1 VQYAAP
7 FSHLAPWLVNPRKL
21 GYGPA
26 KYRLAAKLIPSIAED
41 IMALLRDTIYA
52 LSSGALPSGVAVVR
66 VSGARSADVL
76 DALCGGAILSRHAT
90 LRWIRRRNG
99 EPIDQGLVLL
109 FQAPHS
115 FTGEDCI
122 EFQLHGGRA
131 VVDALLDE
139 LSGFEGLRHA
149 EPGEFSRRAFD
160 NGKLDL
166 VEIEGLA
173 DLISA
178 ETEMQ
183 RRLALEQSS
192 GALSRLYDG
201 WADRL
206 TRIRALIEAELDFP
220 DEDDVPGAMSDRL
233 WPELEALARD
243 MRAHL
248 SGKRA
253 AEIIRDGFR
262 IVIAG
267 RPNAGK
273 SSLLNALAK
282 RDVAI
287 VTSVAGTTRDIIGV
301 DLNIDGFLVHVMDTA
316 GLRET
321 DNEVEQE
328 GVRRALKSMD
338 EADLI
343 LILKD
348 CTDPLDFPVAPD
360 GTPVLYILTK
370 SDLLE
375 DRSDDE
381 SRLRLSTK
389 TGAGF
394 DSLTK
399 RISSEIS
406 SRTIN
411 GLSLAPVRARQISN
425 LNEAVEKIEETAF
438 ATGLPLEL
446 RAELLRR
453 ASHSLGKITGAV
465 DVEDLLG
472 VIFSEFCIG
481 K

>member
-1 VQYAAP
+1 V
-7 FSHLAPWLVNPRKL
+7 
-21 GYGPA
+21 
-26 KYRLAAKLIPSIAED
+26 D
-41 IMALLRDTIYA
+41 I
-52 LSSGALPSGVAVVR
+52 
-66 VSGARSADVL
+66 L
-76 DALCGGAILSRHAT
+76 DRLCGGAIEPRHAT

-99 EPIDQGLVLL
+99 EPIDKGLVLH
-109 FQAPHS
+109 FPAPHS

-131 VVDALLDE
+131 VIDALVDE
-139 LSGFEGLRHA
+139 LSRFETLRHA

-173 DLISA
+173 DLITA

-192 GALSRLYDG
+192 GRLSELYTG

-220 DEDDVPGAMSDRL
+220 DEDDVPGAVSDRL
-233 WPELEALARD
+233 WPELEAIARD

-248 SGKRA
+248 QGQRA

-287 VTSVAGTTRDIIGV
+287 VTSIAGTTRDIIGI

-321 DNEVEQE
+321 DDEVERE
-328 GVRRALKSMD
+328 GVRRALNSME

-343 LILKD
+343 LALKD
-348 CTDPLDFPVAPD
+348 CTDPGDFPEVPEDRA
-360 GTPVLYILTK
+360 VLYVLTK
-370 SDLLE
+370 ADLLE
-375 DRSDDE
+375 DRPDDPG
-381 SRLRLSTK
+381 LRISTRS
-389 TGAGF
+389 GQGF

-399 RISSEIS
+399 RISDEVS
-406 SRTIN
+406 SRTAS
-411 GLSLAPVRARQISN
+411 GLNLTPVRERQVSY
-425 LNEAVEKIEETAF
+425 LREAVEKIEETIACPD
-438 ATGLPLEL
+438 LPLEL
-446 RAELLRR
+446 RSELLRR
-453 ASHSLGKITGAV
+453 ASHRLGKITGIV

>member
-1 VQYAAP
+1 
-7 FSHLAPWLVNPRKL
+7 
-21 GYGPA
+21 
-26 KYRLAAKLIPSIAED
+26 
-41 IMALLRDTIYA
+41 MALSRDTVYA

-66 VSGARSADVL
+66 VSGSRCAAVV
-76 DALCGGAILSRHAT
+76 DALCGGAIEPRHAT

-99 EPIDQGLVLL
+99 EPIDKGLVLH
-109 FQAPHS
+109 FPAPNS

-192 GALSRLYDG
+192 GALSKLYMG
-201 WADRL
+201 WAERL

-220 DEDDVPGAMSDRL
+220 EEDDVPGAMSDRL
-233 WPELEALARD
+233 WPELEAIARD

-321 DNEVEQE
+321 DDEVERE

-338 EADLI
+338 EADLV
-343 LILKD
+343 LALKD
-348 CTDPLDFPVAPD
+348 CLDPSDFPVSPD
-360 GTPVLYILTK
+360 GPAVLYVLTK
-370 SDLLE
+370 SDLVE
-375 DRSDDE
+375 HDPSDGD
-381 SRLRLSTK
+381 SRLWLSTK
-389 TGAGF
+389 TGEGF

-399 RISSEIS
+399 RIASEIS
-406 SRTIN
+406 TRTTS
-411 GLSLAPVRARQISN
+411 GLALAPVRARQVSN
-425 LNEAVEKIEETAF
+425 LRESIEKIEETVF
-438 ATGLPLEL
+438 SKDLPLEL

-453 ASHSLGKITGAV
+453 ASHSLGKITGTV

-472 VIFSEFCIG
+472 VIFAEFCIG

>member
-1 VQYAAP
+1 
-7 FSHLAPWLVNPRKL
+7 
-21 GYGPA
+21 
-26 KYRLAAKLIPSIAED
+26 
-41 IMALLRDTIYA
+41 MALSRDTIYA
-52 LSSGALPSGVAVVR
+52 LSSGAPPSGVSVVR
-66 VSGARSADVL
+66 VSGSRCTEVLNAVCPGDVEP
-76 DALCGGAILSRHAT
+76 RHAT

-99 EPIDQGLVLL
+99 EPIDKGLVLL
-109 FQAPHS
+109 FPAPHS

-131 VVDALLDE
+131 VVAALLDE

-192 GALSRLYDG
+192 GKLSELYTG

-233 WPELEALARD
+233 WPELEAIARD

-248 SGKRA
+248 SGQRA
-253 AEIIRDGFR
+253 AEIVRDGFK
-262 IVIAG
+262 IAIAG

-287 VTSVAGTTRDIIGV
+287 VTSIAGTTRDVIGV

-316 GLRET
+316 GLRDT
-321 DNEVEQE
+321 DDEVERE

-338 EADLI
+338 DADLI
-343 LILKD
+343 LALKD
-348 CTDPLDFPVAPD
+348 CTEFGDFPVVPD
-360 GTPVLYILTK
+360 DHAVLYVLTK
-370 SDLLE
+370 SDLIE
-375 DRSDDE
+375 DRSNNSDG
-381 SRLRLSTK
+381 LRLSISTK
-389 TGAGF
+389 SGQGF

-399 RISSEIS
+399 RISKEILR
-406 SRTIN
+406 RTT
-411 GLSLAPVRARQISN
+411 GSLSLAPVRARQVSH
-425 LNEAVEKIEETAF
+425 LREAIDKIEETAL
-438 ATGLPLEL
+438 AQHLPLEL
-446 RAELLRR
+446 RAELLRH